1 MQLSYLIKMF
11 RQTGLPVEFM
21 NEFDALDTGG
31 LLRPGLFAFDVRNVF
46 RPNQKVSCRSQG
58 YIMLNLN

>member
-1 MQLSYLIKMF
+1 MF